1 MAATLSPMAIRRTNA
16 NNMPHIAIAP
26 LANPMGFLFCDFFWI
41 GDGKIGSLF
50 WFLGVDDRRDKEKST
65 GTPAL

>member
-1 MAATLSPMAIRRTNA
+1 MAIRRTNA

-50 WFLGVDDRRDKEKST
+50 
-65 GTPAL
+65 